1 MPIAGKSRYMV
12 GEPFFFY
19 DVVAEIN
26 HNGVY
31 KEVVLVDKEESLKRY
46 RPFLFWL

>member
-1 MPIAGKSRYMV
+1 MPSNGRFRYQV

-19 DVVAEIN
+19 DMRAEIN

-31 KEVVLVDKEESLKRY
+31 KEVVLVDENVSLKRN
-46 RPFLFWL
+46 RPFLFLI